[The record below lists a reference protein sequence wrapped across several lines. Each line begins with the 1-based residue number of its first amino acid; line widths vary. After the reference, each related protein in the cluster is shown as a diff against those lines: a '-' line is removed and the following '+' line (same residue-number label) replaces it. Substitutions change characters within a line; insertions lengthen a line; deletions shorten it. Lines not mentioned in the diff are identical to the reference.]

1 MSKRLYL
8 LRHAKSSRKQPE
20 LADHE
25 RPLTGRGRRAA
36 SAIARHLR
44 EHDVTPELVLCS
56 TARRARETL
65 ERLEPALGTA
75 AVRHEPQLYRA
86 SADVLL
92 ERLHSVPDDVASVM
106 LIGHNPA
113 IEQLA
118 LDLASVA
125 RAARARGQ
133 VPDRGARDARVSGPE
148 LGRHRARRR
157 RARQPRTTTRPR
169 DLTQRQHNVAS
180 IPRDALLVVA
190 RSGSGPRT

>member
-8 LRHAKSSRKQPE
+8 LRHAKSSWKQPE

-36 SAIARHLR
+36 NAIARHLR

-65 ERLEPALGTA
+65 ERLEPALGTL
-75 AVRHEPQLYRA
+75 AVRHEPELYRA

-118 LDLASVA
+118 LDLAAPSPGRRELEA
-125 RAARARGQ
+125 KFPTAALATLVFPGPSWRDIERG
-133 VPDRGARDARVSGPE
+133 GAELVS
-148 LGRHRARRR
+148 LV
-157 RARQPRTTTRPR
+157 RPR
-169 DLTQRQHNVAS
+169 DLET
-180 IPRDALLVVA
+180 
-190 RSGSGPRT
+190 